1 MISKE
6 VFVATMKRL
15 EMLDHKMDDVDNA
28 LQKLSSDG
36 CGLFIPES
44 TNIAI
49 DLLCEV
55 FSDKEECL
63 KYLAYERNW
72 LKSYKLGDVK
82 IGDVPIDLSTWDKVY
97 DFLIK
102 NEPV

>member
-6 VFVATMKRL
+6 VFVTTMERL
-15 EMLDHKMDDVDNA
+15 EILDQKIDDVDNA
-28 LQKLSSDG
+28 LRKLSSDG
-36 CGLFIPES
+36 CGLFIPEA
-44 TNIAI
+44 TNIVI

-55 FSDKEECL
+55 FSDEDEWL
-63 KYLAYERNW
+63 KYLAYDCNW
-72 LKSYKLGDVK
+72 LKSYMLGDVK
-82 IGDVPIDLSTWDKVY
+82 IGGVAIDLSTWDKVY